1 MPRPRRRRRQRRFRS
16 PKAGRISLDD
26 HPDAVEEALRG
37 IATYAEGDQTLLD
50 RDDDQTFSAEQHRI
64 AGRHRKHNECK
75 GIDAP
80 DERMLARCVAAGAGD
95 LIHRP
100 NLEAWQARHEHPQ
113 SPTEAGN

>member
-1 MPRPRRRRRQRRFRS
+1 MEGRSLSVPACRDTAAAGAQRRFRS
-16 PKAGRISLDD
+16 PKAGRISLDE

-37 IATYAEGDQTLLD
+37 IAPYAEGDQTLLD
-50 RDDDQTFSAEQHRI
+50 CDDDQTFSAEPHRI
-64 AGRHRKHNECK
+64 ADRHRKHNEWK

-100 NLEAWQARHEHPQ
+100 NLEA
-113 SPTEAGN
+113 